1 MKITRLPQRHKRSMD
16 DNMIPLI
23 NVVFLML
30 IFFMVAGQISQSDP
44 VQVKLP
50 NSISDKH
57 NHEEPVTIT
66 VGLDGQVS
74 FDKVIVPQAQ
84 LPIIIKQRFVATEN
98 KDAFMLMV
106 KVDGDLP
113 VEKLREVLGQIKQSG
128 IKRVSLATQ
137 HLAQE

>member
-1 MKITRLPQRHKRSMD
+1 MQITRLPHRHKRSLD

-44 VQVKLP
+44 VKVDLP
-50 NSISDKH
+50 SSISEKH
-57 NHEEPVTIT
+57 KPEEPIT
-66 VGLDGQVS
+66 LSVSLDGAMS
-74 FDKVIVPQAQ
+74 FDRELIKPEQ
-84 LPIIIKQRFVATEN
+84 LTALIKQRFNAAEN
-98 KDAFMLMV
+98 KAAFILMV

-113 VEKLREVLGQIKQSG
+113 VETLRKVLGQIKQSG

-137 HLAQE
+137 HLAK